1 MSKTGVLKRDHRIN
15 GNLFLR
21 GERVTI
27 EDGAEADELLVSEKP
42 VEKEQE
48 VKPKAVRKIFTKK
61 KMRHKQM
68 TLGDDD

>member
-27 EDGAEADELLVSEKP
+27 EDNVEADEVLVVKMTIR
-42 VEKEQE
+42 KEPE
-48 VKPKAVRKIFTKK
+48 ANPKAVRKIFTKK